1 MRRVLLIAYHFP
13 PIRGSSGIQR
23 TLRFAQHLPKY
34 GWNPIV
40 LTIDPRAYPEA
51 GEAQG
56 NEIPD
61 QIEVHR
67 AFGLDTARHL
77 RVGGRYPGRLAIP
90 DRWMSWALWAV
101 PKAMALIRSR
111 RIDALWSTF
120 PVATAHSIGLR
131 VARRSGLPWI
141 AEFRDP
147 MWQGRYPF
155 DPAVNKAF
163 RQLEAD
169 VCGLADKI
177 VLTTPS
183 AVRQYKER
191 FPELADER
199 IQLLEN
205 GFDEETF
212 ARAEDGWQPSAVAGS
227 VVRQGPVTLL
237 HSGVI
242 YPRERDPRP
251 LFRAIAGL
259 KRDGILT
266 SADLKVVLRASGH
279 DDEFGATLRELDIQ
293 DIVRLEPPVDYLVAL
308 REMLT
313 ADALLLMQAANCNA
327 QIPAKLYEYLRA
339 GRPILA
345 LTDPEGDTGR
355 TLAAAGAHS
364 ILRLDS
370 ESEISRA
377 LPEFVRA
384 VRSGSI
390 DVPAAGVVENYSR
403 QNQTGVLA
411 KWLDEVSAR
420 RQSVASA

>member
-34 GWNPIV
+34 GWSPIV

-370 ESEISRA
+370 ESEISQA

-403 QNQTGVLA
+403 KNQTGVLA